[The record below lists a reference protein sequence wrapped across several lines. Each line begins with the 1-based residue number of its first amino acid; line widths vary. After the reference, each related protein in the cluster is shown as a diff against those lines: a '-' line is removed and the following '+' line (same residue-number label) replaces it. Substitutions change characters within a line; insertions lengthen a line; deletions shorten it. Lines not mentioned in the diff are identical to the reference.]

1 MNIYTVFQN
10 QVPAYDRPRIKSIS
24 KSSPGWLDLLLNQDV
39 AIGVARAV
47 ATLSA
52 GAAIAVGSYHQIHK
66 MLSDIAVSRKRNKVE
81 QMRLTLDEAKIVTD
95 MCDEMARFLGFR
107 NLKELH
113 RYTGNPEVT
122 LKLMLAHFRRISTLV
137 EYVENGKVA
146 LPVDSGYEQLS

>member
-1 MNIYTVFQN
+1 
-10 QVPAYDRPRIKSIS
+10 
-24 KSSPGWLDLLLNQDV
+24 
-39 AIGVARAV
+39 
-47 ATLSA
+47 
-52 GAAIAVGSYHQIHK
+52 
-66 MLSDIAVSRKRNKVE
+66 
-81 QMRLTLDEAKIVTD
+81 MRLTLDEAKIVTD